1 MRIKPFT
8 RLILTAMTGLLF
20 ALGAEASPGFTVKN
34 SLDTDV
40 DVYIFYGDEA
50 YCGAH
55 EKHRRIKAEKTR
67 SYGCSGHGE
76 NQCKIALFVD
86 GKEICPS
93 AHNACSKSMIVM
105 KDRSRVIVRPGQKSG
120 ELICQF
126 G

>member
-1 MRIKPFT
+1 MLIKPFT
-8 RLILTAMTGLLF
+8 RLIFIAMAGLFF

-34 SLDTDV
+34 TLKTDV
-40 DVYIFYGDEA
+40 DVYIFYGDET

-55 EKHRRIKAEKTR
+55 EKHRRIKATKTHT
-67 SYGCSGHGE
+67 YGCSGHGK
-76 NQCKIALFVD
+76 NQCKIALYVD

-105 KDRSRVIVRPGQKSG
+105 KDRSRVIVRPGQTSG

>member
-1 MRIKPFT
+1 MLIKPFT
-8 RLILTAMTGLLF
+8 RLILIAVVGFFF
-20 ALGAEASPGFTVKN
+20 ALGAKASPGFTVKN
-34 SLDTDV
+34 TLKTDV
-40 DVYIFYGDEA
+40 DLYIFYGHES

-55 EKHRRIKAEKTR
+55 EKHRRIKAANTR
-67 SYGCSGHGE
+67 TYSCSGHGE

-86 GKEICPS
+86 GEEICPS

-105 KDRSRVIVRPGQKSG
+105 KDRARVSVRQGQTAG

>member
-1 MRIKPFT
+1 MQ
-8 RLILTAMTGLLF
+8 LLLARPARFSRVYLKGINMLARHLCAF
-20 ALGAEASPGFTVKN
+20 A
-34 SLDTDV
+34 
-40 DVYIFYGDEA
+40 
-50 YCGAH
+50 
-55 EKHRRIKAEKTR
+55 IKAEKTL